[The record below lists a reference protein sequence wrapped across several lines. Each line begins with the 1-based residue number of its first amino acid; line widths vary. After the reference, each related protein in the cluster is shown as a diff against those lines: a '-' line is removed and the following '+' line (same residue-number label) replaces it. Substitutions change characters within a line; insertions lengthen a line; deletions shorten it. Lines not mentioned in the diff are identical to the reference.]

1 MLTRVSEDVMGV
13 GRGTADA
20 SISIDVEEELLPLPL
35 PPPLSSARGKRGT
48 KSELVDLD
56 RELDPATSSDIIF
69 TCLDW

>member
-1 MLTRVSEDVMGV
+1 MGV

-20 SISIDVEEELLPLPL
+20 SISIDVEEELLLLPLPL
-35 PPPLSSARGKRGT
+35 SSVMGKRGT